1 MFVHNV
7 LFTLKDA
14 DKDALTASL
23 IADAMTY
30 LKVIPTVRC
39 IAAGRPT
46 PRTRPGIDSAYDVG
60 LCVIF
65 DDKAAHDIYQ
75 DHPSHVVFKNRQA
88 ANWTKIR
95 VIDFE

>member
-14 DKDALTASL
+14 DKDALAASL
-23 IADAMTY
+23 IADVMKY
-30 LKVIPTVRC
+30 LKAIPTVRC
-39 IAAGRPT
+39 IAAGKPT
-46 PRTRPGIDSAYDVG
+46 PRTRPVIDDQYDVG
-60 LCVIF
+60 LCVVF
-65 DDKAAHDIYQ
+65 DDKAAHDVYQ
-75 DHPSHVVFKNRQA
+75 DHPNHIEFKNRQT